1 MKIQSVTS
9 KSYFLQKCI
18 ALCLIQTLLVSF
30 IGPVFAI
37 TTSDSLEKS
46 DILKSVMNLYSLAL
60 DYEDGTTNS
69 YMQEAFT
76 DFSVKVNTLIKK
88 DPELNA
94 NFTKLCPDCDPIVQD
109 TLDTDERLMDYLIG
123 KPESAAPHLWLIISS
138 HFHPTIKEKIGINVN
153 LINTLEKKAR
163 EKIVDSIRAQVKEQ
177 TSAFRD
183 VAGMGLYYDWNT
195 DNSPYDLLDDIRRID
210 EIFFREAPKFGKYT
224 NTSSD
229 GIFSLISGKSW
240 TGSWGGGDEYN
251 FDLTS
256 DIKDALGGGDDS
268 EGDGGGSSD
277 GEVAGDCDSWFC
289 IEVKMIENTHYF
301 LWGSGSGW
309 SGSGGSNGKN
319 SFQWIFEEWLEWL
332 IKHGDNRNFACKS
345 APTKNVW
352 ESEFDLNI
360 LLKKVF
366 SGASI
371 FIFWKVPPFM
381 KWYFDRNKKN
391 TSSSQGASSWS
402 KSSSWDSKAT
412 AKAEQQVLDS
422 LERSFRRYDLDFE
435 KPTNLKASEWQLMY
449 AYAVDR
455 ADRSVRVLDTYESIN
470 FSKDDYKQK
479 LLAAGSSMKQRPYTQ
494 EQNVE
499 SIKHLEKAFDEFAA
513 RTRMLH
519 ELVKLLKKILD
530 YLDKLWECQPN

>member
-1 MKIQSVTS
+1 
-9 KSYFLQKCI
+9 
-18 ALCLIQTLLVSF
+18 
-30 IGPVFAI
+30 
-37 TTSDSLEKS
+37 
-46 DILKSVMNLYSLAL
+46 MNLYGVAL
-60 DYEDGTTNS
+60 DYEDWTTNS

-109 TLDTDERLMDYLIG
+109 TLDTDERLMEYLIG
-123 KPESAAPHLWLIISS
+123 KPKSAAPHLGLIISS
-138 HFHPTIKEKIGINVN
+138 HFHPTIKEKIGVNVN
-153 LINTLEKKAR
+153 LINALEKKAR

-177 TSAFRD
+177 TAAFRD
-183 VAGMGLYYDWNT
+183 VSGMGLYYDGNT

-224 NTSSD
+224 NNSSE
-229 GIFSLISGKSW
+229 GIFGLISGKSW
-240 TGSWGGGDEYN
+240 SGSWGDGENYN
-251 FDLTS
+251 LDLTS
-256 DIKDALGGGDDS
+256 DIKEALGWGDDS
-268 EGDGGGSSD
+268 EGGDGGSSD

-289 IEVKMIENTHYF
+289 ITVDFIQNTHYF
-301 LWGSGSGW
+301 LWSGSGW
-309 SGSGGSNGKN
+309 SGWGGDNGKN

-332 IKHGDNRNFACKS
+332 IKHGDNRNFACKV

-360 LLKKVF
+360 LLKNVF

-381 KWYFDRNKKN
+381 KWYFDRNKQKN
-391 TSSSQGASSWS
+391 SSSSGASG
-402 KSSSWDSKAT
+402 SSSDSSSDSSKAKE
-412 AKAEQQVLDS
+412 KAEQQVLDS

-455 ADRSVRVLDTYESIN
+455 ADRSVRALDTYDSID
-470 FSKDDYKQK
+470 FAKDDYEQK
-479 LLAAGSSMKQRPYTQ
+479 LLAAGSSLKQRPYTQ

-499 SIKHLEKAFDEFAA
+499 SIKHLEKAFDEIAV

-519 ELVKLLKKILD
+519 ELVKQLKIILD
-530 YLDKLWECQPN
+530 HLDQLWDCQPN